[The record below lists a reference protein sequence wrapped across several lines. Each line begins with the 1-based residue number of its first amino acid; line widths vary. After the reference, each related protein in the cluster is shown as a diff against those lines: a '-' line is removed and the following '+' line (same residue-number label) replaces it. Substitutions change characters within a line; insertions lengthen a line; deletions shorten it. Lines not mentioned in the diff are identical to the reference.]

1 MDKWLANGRKRKLS
15 SDSSKSNLENDS
27 KINREVTDFSSIETC
42 QFFPQCDEMFSSKM
56 QINQHETTY
65 HIFRTVYHIAKM
77 NRPFSDLKELIL
89 LQVENGLD
97 MGLILQSDHAC
108 ANIVYHISNEMRPK
122 LVKYIIHNDNKVG
135 FMIEESTTMS
145 KKSALSI
152 CLRVNIL
159 EINIVN
165 SIIFDFVELSNTEA
179 SSIANSFICVLHDFG
194 FNNNF
199 LLLNWVSFACDGAS
213 NMLGKKE
220 GLAKLLLNQFP
231 NLILW
236 HCNNHRLELAVNVVV
251 RDILSICTRW
261 VSSSAR
267 SVMAV
272 WNNYAALYQHFHKS
286 SLDSRRSAGDR
297 AQYAGL
303 KNKLCDINFILNM
316 ALMLDALIEL
326 EHLSKK
332 LQHRQSSLPD
342 GHWLITLKYHIFQ
355 SMRNNSGEYYSQ
367 TQLAAE
373 KFEFKGVKL
382 QIGKPQW
389 FADQDPCFGDND
401 IRQLAKTLNIC
412 EITAVQGFR
421 EYISTGDCNKT
432 PNDFQPLR
440 TAINTLIV
448 STAECE
454 HSFSTMNIILSS
466 LRNSLL
472 IKTVSSLMFISLV
485 GPPITHFDPKDYVI
499 KWFGKGHRDGN
510 FRNCEAPALKSINE
524 SETYSKIF

>member
-1 MDKWLANGRKRKLS
+1 
-15 SDSSKSNLENDS
+15 
-27 KINREVTDFSSIETC
+27 
-42 QFFPQCDEMFSSKM
+42 
-56 QINQHETTY
+56 
-65 HIFRTVYHIAKM
+65 M

-97 MGLILQSDHAC
+97 MGRILQSDHAC
-108 ANIVYHISNEMRPK
+108 ADIVYHISNEMRTK
-122 LVKYIIHNDNKVG
+122 LVKYILYNDNKVG
-135 FMIEESTTMS
+135 FMIDESTTMS

-152 CLRVNIL
+152 CLRVKIP

-165 SIIFDFVELSNTEA
+165 SIYFDLIELTNTEA
-179 SSIANSFICVLHDFG
+179 SSIANSFICALHDFG
-194 FNNNF
+194 FDNNF
-199 LLLNWVSFACDGAS
+199 LLRNWASFACAS
-213 NMLGKKE
+213 NMLGKKA
-220 GLAKLLLNQFP
+220 GVAQLLLNQFP

-236 HCNNHRLELAVNVVV
+236 HCSNHRLDLAVNDVV
-251 RDILSICTRW
+251 RDILPICHMKSFFDKLYSIYSASPENKKELETVAMALSVKLNSIGRILGTRW

-272 WNNYAALYQHFHKS
+272 WNNYAALYKHIHKS
-286 SLDSRRSAGDR
+286 SLDLRRNGGDR
-297 AQYAGL
+297 AQYPGL

-316 ALMLDALIEL
+316 GLMVDALIEL

-332 LQHRQSSLPD
+332 LQDRQTALPD
-342 GHWLITLKYHIFQ
+342 AHRLITLKYHIFQ

-367 TQLAAE
+367 TQLAVE

-382 QIGKPQW
+382 QIRKVSKINQNEFFSKLSENLDSRMFKTRASHKSLQDKENNSNKEKYDNLIKNLQIFDKPQW

-432 PNDFQPLR
+432 PNDLQPLR

-448 STAECE
+448 TTAECE
-454 HSFSTMNIILSS
+454 RFFSTLNIILSS

-472 IKTVSSLMFISLV
+472 IKTVSSSF
-485 GPPITHFDPKDYVI
+485 HQ
-499 KWFGKGHRDGN
+499 
-510 FRNCEAPALKSINE
+510 
-524 SETYSKIF
+524 